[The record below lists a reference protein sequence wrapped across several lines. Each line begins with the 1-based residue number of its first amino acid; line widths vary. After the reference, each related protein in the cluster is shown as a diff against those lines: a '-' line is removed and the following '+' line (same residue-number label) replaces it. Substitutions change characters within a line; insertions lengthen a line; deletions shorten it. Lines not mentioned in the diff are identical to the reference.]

1 MPDLTHYAE
10 LITAR
15 LQELDARIHD
25 LDHELGE
32 PKSADLD
39 DQSIDLEDDE
49 VLERL
54 GVVAQKEMAL
64 LELAMGRINDGS
76 FGICKK
82 CEEAISE
89 ARLNAVPYA
98 LLCKNCAKS
107 G

>member
-64 LELAMGRINDGS
+64 LELAMGRIKDGS